1 MIIFLHGP
9 DTFRSRQKLKE
20 LKEKFLKDVDP
31 AGLNLESLNGAELE
45 IPDFE
50 RAVSTLPF
58 LAKKRLVI
66 IEDLISKNKGQ
77 KIQKEVAEILEK
89 HKSEEVIIIFWEGAD
104 FSGKAKK
111 ARGKKPAAP
120 RIHVLLPLL
129 LKEKYAQEFKL
140 LDQGNVYRFAAEEFK
155 KRGAKIQNSALKL
168 LCDLAGSD
176 LWRLTGE
183 INKLSA
189 FARGQEITPAD
200 IANLVETKLEEDVF
214 KLTGALGQKNKNAS
228 LKLIAELL
236 LAKSSA
242 TELLGMIAWQFRNLL
257 LVKSFTQENGGGY
270 DSYRMAYQLG
280 LNPYVAQKT
289 AAQIRYYQIDELKK
303 IYQNLLQ
310 IDYKLKTSQ
319 IDPEVLFD
327 LLVIKN

>member
-20 LKEKFLKDVDP
+20 LREKFLKDVDP
-31 AGLNLESLNGAELE
+31 SGLNIENLDGSQLE

-50 RAVSTLPF
+50 RAVSTMPF

-66 IEDLISKNKGQ
+66 IEDLLSKNKGQ

-89 HKSEEVIIIFWEGAD
+89 NKLEEVIVIFWESAD

-111 ARGKKPAAP
+111 AKGKKSAAP
-120 RIHVLLPLL
+120 KSTPLL
-129 LKEKYAQEFKL
+129 ARLLDEKYAQEFKL
-140 LDQGNVYRFAAEEFK
+140 LDQGKVYQFAAEEFK
-155 KRGAKIQNSALKL
+155 KRGGKIQNPALKL
-168 LCDLAGSD
+168 LCDLVGND
-176 LWRLTGE
+176 LWRLAGE

-189 FARGQEITPAD
+189 FTRGKEIVLAD

-214 KLTGALGQKNKNAS
+214 KLTDALGQKNKGAA
-228 LKLIAELL
+228 LKLIADLL

-242 TELLGMIAWQFRNLL
+242 TELLGMITWQFRNLL
-257 LVKSFTQENGGGY
+257 LVKSFMEENGGGY
-270 DSYRMAYQLG
+270 GSLRMSYQLG
-280 LNPYVAQKT
+280 LNPYVAQKA
-289 AAQIRYYQIDELKK
+289 AAQIRYYQINELKK

-310 IDYKLKTSQ
+310 IDYKIKTSQ